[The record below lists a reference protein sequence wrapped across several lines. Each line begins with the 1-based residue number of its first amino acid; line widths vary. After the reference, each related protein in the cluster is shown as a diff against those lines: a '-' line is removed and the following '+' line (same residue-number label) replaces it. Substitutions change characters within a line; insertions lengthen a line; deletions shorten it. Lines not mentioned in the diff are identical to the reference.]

1 MHSKSRT
8 KGAARGQPVKPVIA
22 IPSEPVR
29 KAGARVLEF
38 KSSQEAADY
47 FGVGKSRIWH
57 CINSNPKHHP
67 ASGYYFDYLEKD
79 D

>member
-1 MHSKSRT
+1 MHSKSRM
-8 KGAARGQPVKPVIA
+8 KGEARGQPVKPVIA

>member
-1 MHSKSRT
+1 MNSKIRT

-22 IPSEPVR
+22 IPTGPVA

-47 FGVGKSRIWH
+47 FGVDKSRIWY
-57 CINSNPKHHP
+57 CINHNQKNRP
-67 ASGYYFDYLEKD
+67 ALGYYFDYKMKD

>member
-1 MHSKSRT
+1 M
-8 KGAARGQPVKPVIA
+8 KPVIA

-47 FGVGKSRIWH
+47 FGIDRARIWR
-57 CINSNPKHHP
+57 CIKNTSKYNP
-67 ASGYYFDYLEKD
+67 SLGYYFDYMEED